1 MKRTRTF
8 KGYYKFMK
16 GYEKYLNTEF
26 KSELGNK
33 PKLRIRQL
41 GKWYSGKQR

>member
-16 GYEKYLNTEF
+16 EYDKYLNTEF
-26 KSELGNK
+26 KAEHGNK
-33 PKLRIRQL
+33 SKLRIRQFA
-41 GKWYSGKQR
+41 KWNTKF